1 MSLFTELGMR
11 YPIIQ
16 APMAGVQGSE
26 LALAVTRAGGLGSLP
41 KVALGHLTSTSSAI
55 CNGNR
60 IPLHWPAGSS
70 ALFPTT
76 PSSAYFPQP
85 LRRR

>member
-41 KVALGHLTSTSSAI
+41 AAMLTPAELRGELECLAQSGLGPFNINFFCHRQRELDPVVLA
-55 CNGNR
+55 R
-60 IPLHWPAGSS
+60 W
-70 ALFPTT
+70 
-76 PSSAYFPQP
+76 Q
-85 LRRR
+85 

>member
-41 KVALGHLTSTSSAI
+41 AAMLTSAELRSELGVFPKAALGHLTSTSSATG
-55 CNGNR
+55 NGNR
-60 IPLHWPAGSS
+60 IPLH
-70 ALFPTT
+70 
-76 PSSAYFPQP
+76 
-85 LRRR
+85 